1 MCKSIEDYINIYVKS
16 DVLLL
21 ADIFTSHRLRSYE
34 TYGIDP
40 AYCISAQ
47 GLSWR
52 SMLKCTEINQELITD
67 INMHQMIEK
76 GIRGGV
82 CQVIS
87 QYAKKKQW
95 IHE

>member
-1 MCKSIEDYINIYVKS
+1 MCKSIEDYNNIYVKS

-21 ADIFTSHRLRSYE
+21 EDTFTSHRLRSYE

-40 AYCISAQ
+40 ACCISAQ

-87 QYAKKKQW
+87 QYAKKKQ
-95 IHE
+95 